1 MLDQLNNWMLESTDN
16 FNIFVGFTSLLM
28 LGSAIV
34 LFIIYKK
41 IGKPDERTNTI
52 YLKITYS
59 MFVTQIL
66 MNSLFISLVSKD
78 MYFRQFFILTQALV
92 FFVGAIYSIK
102 LYRKECK

>member
-1 MLDQLNNWMLESTDN
+1 MIDQLNNWMLESTDN

-92 FFVGAIYSIK
+92 FFIGAIYSIK

>member
-1 MLDQLNNWMLESTDN
+1 
-16 FNIFVGFTSLLM
+16 
-28 LGSAIV
+28 
-34 LFIIYKK
+34 
-41 IGKPDERTNTI
+41 TNTI

-59 MFVTQIL
+59 MFVTQML

-92 FFVGAIYSIK
+92 FFVGAAYSIK